1 MDRISAMGVYRR
13 VIETG
18 SFTAVAN
25 ETGLTQPTVSKHI
38 AGLESHYGIKL
49 INRSTRHLH
58 PTDIG
63 MEFYERCCQIL
74 DEMDDMDSQLLEQQ
88 SLPTGHLRVNAPVTF
103 SRLAILPVLW
113 PFLKQYPEL
122 KFDMFMDD
130 NYVDLVKEGIDV
142 AIRIGPLT
150 DSTLIAKKIGVMHRY
165 TVASAD
171 YIAQHGAP
179 ENIQDLLKHNC
190 LIYNLLTTRNEW
202 FFHQGRNIESI
213 TVKGNFCTNNPDA
226 IRGALLAGLGI
237 AASPDW
243 LVEKDIEQ
251 GRLIEL
257 LPNNKPTSLDI
268 NAIYPQRRF
277 LPAKVRLF
285 IDYLQSAFNTK

>member
-1 MDRISAMGVYRR
+1 MDRISAMSVYRR

-25 ETGLTQPTVSKHI
+25 ESGLTQPTISKHI
-38 AGLESHYGIKL
+38 AGLESHYGLKL
-49 INRSTRHLH
+49 INRSTRQLH

-74 DEMDDMDSQLLEQQ
+74 DEMEDMDSQLLEQQ
-88 SLPTGHLRVNAPVTF
+88 SLPTGKLRVNAPVTF
-103 SRLAILPVLW
+103 SRLAILPLLW
-113 PFLKQYPEL
+113 PFLKKYPEL

-130 NYVDLVKEGIDV
+130 NYVDLVKEGIDI

-150 DSTLIAKKIGVMHRY
+150 DSTLIAKKIGTMKRY
-165 TVASAD
+165 TVASPD
-171 YIAQHGAP
+171 YIKEHGLP
-179 ENIQDLLKHNC
+179 DSIEDLLNHNC

-202 FFHQGRNIESI
+202 YFHSGKDIKSVIVN
-213 TVKGNFCTNNPDA
+213 GHFCTNNPDA

-237 AASPDW
+237 GAAPDW
-243 LVEKDIEQ
+243 LIEKDIEQ
-251 GRLIEL
+251 GHLIEL
-257 LPNNKPTSLDI
+257 LPDYKPTSLDI

-285 IDYLQSAFNTK
+285 IDYLETALNS

>member
-1 MDRISAMGVYRR
+1 MGVYRR

-25 ETGLTQPTVSKHI
+25 ETGQTQPTISKHI
-38 AGLESHYGIKL
+38 AALESHYGIKL
-49 INRSTRHLH
+49 INRSTRQLH

-88 SLPTGHLRVNAPVTF
+88 SLPTGKLRVNAPVTF
-103 SRLAILPVLW
+103 SRLAILPILW

-150 DSTLIAKKIGVMHRY
+150 DSTLIAKKIGTVKRY
-165 TVASAD
+165 TVASPD
-171 YIAQHGAP
+171 YIARHGTP
-179 ENIQDLLKHNC
+179 TTLKDLLKHNC

-202 FFHQGRNIESI
+202 YFHGDKGIE
-213 TVKGNFCTNNPDA
+213 TVVVNGSYSTNNPDA

-257 LPNNKPTSLDI
+257 LQYNKPTALDI
-268 NAIYPQRRF
+268 HAIYPQRRF

-285 IDYLQSAFNTK
+285 ISHLQSEFNKERI

>member
-1 MDRISAMGVYRR
+1 MGIYRR

-25 ETGLTQPTVSKHI
+25 ETGLTQPTISKHI
-38 AGLESHYGIKL
+38 AALESHYGIKL
-49 INRSTRHLH
+49 INRSTRQLH

-88 SLPTGHLRVNAPVTF
+88 SLPTGKLRVNAPVTF
-103 SRLAILPVLW
+103 SRLAILPILW

-150 DSTLIAKKIGVMHRY
+150 DSTLIAKKIGTMKRY
-165 TVASAD
+165 TVASPE
-171 YIAQHGAP
+171 YIARHGAP
-179 ENIQDLLKHNC
+179 GTIRDLLDHNC

-202 FFHQGRNIESI
+202 FFYGDKGIETI
-213 TVKGNFCTNNPDA
+213 VVNGNFSTNNPDA

-257 LPNNKPTSLDI
+257 LPDSKPTSLDI

-285 IDYLQSAFNTK
+285 INYLQSEFNTRCA